1 MTIAN
6 ITTANM
12 MEQPGRLFNRAPVN
26 IDPFLT
32 EHHQNRRQR
41 LQQVASYHDLDDI
54 PTMAALP
61 ELKARGGVTSPSPQ
75 TVTDVKV
82 FDPAAFQQEPGGVAI
97 DLCLPETDDDEDYF
111 LLQQEEDEELQ
122 LQVQQVEEYREP
134 QQRFSRPSR
143 SYLAPILEERRVAF
157 AAQHIVLKVNQTDT
171 CAFEERYVHQ
181 VVDAVQVWFIPHHT
195 QYSDKQRSDMWYS
208 KSEMAAMRERAAEY
222 KKSRK
227 RARRSMMEKVA
238 QQQVQELDTCTVFG
252 SPSDLQTPKIQD
264 EERSGSERRARYE
277 TMLDAVLME
286 QYEQRRLCL
295 KIYGRVEPGFTGI
308 LDPERLAQ
316 IYSIAGQTNKSQ
328 EKAIAKAQQAIL
340 ELDQD
345 EEEPSSA
352 TASVRGE
359 KKQNKVSKLKR
370 TTSFNAS
377 AIEVETSLCLDRG
390 VGSVFH
396 ALLSPFLEIRKG
408 DAFLAVGEEMSVML

>member
-1 MTIAN
+1 
-6 ITTANM
+6 
-12 MEQPGRLFNRAPVN
+12 
-26 IDPFLT
+26 
-32 EHHQNRRQR
+32 
-41 LQQVASYHDLDDI
+41 
-54 PTMAALP
+54 MAALP

-82 FDPAAFQQEPGGVAI
+82 FDPAVYQQDAGGVAI
-97 DLCLPETDDDEDYF
+97 DLCLPETDDHDDYF
-111 LLQQEEDEELQ
+111 LLQQEEEEELLA
-122 LQVQQVEEYREP
+122 LQQQQQQVVEEYREP

-143 SYLAPILEERRVAF
+143 TFLAPILEERRVTF
-157 AAQHIVLKVNQTDT
+157 AAQHIVLKVDQVDT
-171 CAFEERYVHQ
+171 CAFEDRYVHQ

-195 QYSDKQRSDMWYS
+195 QYSEKQRSGMWYS
-208 KSEMAAMRERAAEY
+208 KPEMAAMRERAAEY
-222 KKSRK
+222 KKSKK
-227 RARRSMMEKVA
+227 RARRTSMEKIA
-238 QQQVQELDTCTVFG
+238 QQQVQELDSCTLFG
-252 SPSDLQTPKIQD
+252 SPHDLQAPKMNQQD

-295 KIYGRVEPGFTGI
+295 KIHGRVEPGFTGI

-316 IYSIAGQTNKSQ
+316 IYSIAGQTHKSHQ
-328 EKAIAKAQQAIL
+328 KAVAKAEQAIL

-345 EEEPSSA
+345 EEELTSL

-359 KKQNKVSKLKR
+359 KKLNKVSKLKR

-408 DAFLAVGEEMSVML
+408 DAFLEVGEELSVAL